1 MKRIFSKIA
10 CFFAALAVG
19 FCFTACDGDVDD
31 LEKRMDTLESRVK
44 ALETQIVALNSNIS
58 SLSALTSAGTIN
70 SATEKNGVW
79 TIVLSNGQEIT
90 LNQGTI
96 GVGNIPV
103 MSIDKDGYWMVDYQD
118 GKGKTYVLSNGSKVK
133 ATGDDGTTPLFSVNA
148 AGNWTVSYDNGTS
161 YSEVLGANGKP
172 VSALPEG
179 EVGDQYFKSVTY
191 ESGIFTLVLKDG
203 TSLTVPVISSFL
215 CSIEGADAI
224 QTFKSG
230 EIKTFNVT
238 LKGVSQ
244 TVVSAP
250 YGWKA
255 SLTDAVLS
263 VTAPSTVLTKST
275 LADTDSDVTILAL
288 SGSGYAT
295 LAKIRVGLEDAPVI
309 VNPAATI
316 TPGEATSSSLSFSVT
331 LSDAVSWKYAV
342 LKSSETA
349 PTAISIKESGTLG
362 EGTSATVSS
371 LEASS
376 SYTIYVLPL
385 NGDVLGEVVSASMT
399 TTAEIISD
407 YYKAYTDGKDIT
419 VAGVTYNQTA
429 NGPATLLS
437 ATEADT
443 DLKTSIHQ
451 KSGMFFLD
459 AGDGA
464 LFTTASIT
472 EIKGDVVLIGRYV
485 DKPATIKPA
494 VFSKLISGKLVCKNL
509 ILDLSGID
517 GSGSNNKYLFT
528 NANGAEDISAFH
540 FEDCSFKFVE
550 KPLIY
555 ASLASRGFKSTK
567 ILNCKL
573 QITST
578 VSLQLLNFYKSTS
591 LDTYKEFAFDNNVVF
606 NASSVAIQI
615 CNTDHNVAQS
625 GTTWELKGSISNNV
639 FYNCPSSNGYFK
651 FFRVGSLSVEKNV
664 FWGDPASELDSKCFF
679 LYGTGQT
686 GTGISTSDNIS
697 YGLTK
702 NWQYAVSTSQFVPE
716 NNIITKLDADPFT
729 SFDSATGAYVLS
741 GTYAGY
747 GPLK

>member
-342 LKSSETA
+342 LKSSE
-349 PTAISIKESGTLG
+349 
-362 EGTSATVSS
+362 
-371 LEASS
+371 
-376 SYTIYVLPL
+376 
-385 NGDVLGEVVSASMT
+385 D
-399 TTAEIISD
+399 
-407 YYKAYTDGKDIT
+407 
-419 VAGVTYNQTA
+419 
-429 NGPATLLS
+429 
-437 ATEADT
+437 
-443 DLKTSIHQ
+443 
-451 KSGMFFLD
+451 
-459 AGDGA
+459 
-464 LFTTASIT
+464 
-472 EIKGDVVLIGRYV
+472 R
-485 DKPATIKPA
+485 
-494 VFSKLISGKLVCKNL
+494 
-509 ILDLSGID
+509 
-517 GSGSNNKYLFT
+517 
-528 NANGAEDISAFH
+528 
-540 FEDCSFKFVE
+540 
-550 KPLIY
+550 
-555 ASLASRGFKSTK
+555 KSTR
-567 ILNCKL
+567 LN
-573 QITST
+573 
-578 VSLQLLNFYKSTS
+578 
-591 LDTYKEFAFDNNVVF
+591 
-606 NASSVAIQI
+606 SS
-615 CNTDHNVAQS
+615 H
-625 GTTWELKGSISNNV
+625 
-639 FYNCPSSNGYFK
+639 
-651 FFRVGSLSVEKNV
+651 
-664 FWGDPASELDSKCFF
+664 
-679 LYGTGQT
+679 
-686 GTGISTSDNIS
+686 
-697 YGLTK
+697 
-702 NWQYAVSTSQFVPE
+702 
-716 NNIITKLDADPFT
+716 
-729 SFDSATGAYVLS
+729 
-741 GTYAGY
+741 
-747 GPLK
+747 